1 MDSAWKSLRRGEKI
15 IDPHMPSGIEDEV
28 RGDDEVE
35 EVSGELVD
43 KSMKQVEIPQKVTL
57 VPRQQ
62 PPFPERLVKRPKMVN
77 TGVLLLC

>member
-1 MDSAWKSLRRGEKI
+1 MDSAWKSLRRGDKI

-43 KSMKQVEIPQKVTL
+43 KKGKEVETPQNVNPIPSHHPYFRKH
-57 VPRQQ
+57 R
-62 PPFPERLVKRPKMVN
+62 
-77 TGVLLLC
+77 